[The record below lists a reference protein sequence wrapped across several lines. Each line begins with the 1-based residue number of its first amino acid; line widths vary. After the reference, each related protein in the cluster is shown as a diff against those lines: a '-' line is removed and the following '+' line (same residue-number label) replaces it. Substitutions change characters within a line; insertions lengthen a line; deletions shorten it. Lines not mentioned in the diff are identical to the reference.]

1 MKKIYFNITAVIVA
15 IVALFG
21 TTVAT
26 VTASAAEIEEDVVD
40 TLVFTF
46 FSSDVFSQNS
56 TSNIGYV
63 MAYPIEFRVSGNTGQ
78 IKTSFFN
85 TENPTILDSI
95 NSPISQSTLT
105 PISIGFVESNVV
117 VRSTI
122 NLYTYAYYTTQAPD
136 RNWAGRVTK
145 IKAETT
151 SNGWIFDFYNESD
164 VIMSL
169 TLWINATR
177 RITVWNYTQSEITRL
192 PTSLQEEY
200 LNGYRKGKQ
209 DGEITSE
216 QQLQNK
222 FDEGYQKGRDYQ
234 ASLENNTF
242 RDLLSSVIDAPLR
255 YIESLLGFD
264 ILGTNMLQLFQVLLT
279 TTILI
284 FVIRKFT

>member
-1 MKKIYFNITAVIVA
+1 MKKIYFNITAIMIA
-15 IVALFG
+15 ILVLLG
-21 TTVAT
+21 TSIGTIK
-26 VTASAAEIEEDVVD
+26 ASAAEIEEDVVD

-46 FSSDVFSQNS
+46 FSSDVFSQTS

-85 TENPTILDSI
+85 TKNPTILDSI
-95 NSPISQSTLT
+95 NSPISQSSLT
-105 PISIGFVESNVV
+105 PISIGFVESNVS

-122 NLYTYAYYTTQAPD
+122 NLYTYAYYTTNAPD

-169 TLWINATR
+169 TLWLNATR
-177 RITVWNYTQSEITRL
+177 RITVWSYTQSEITQL

-209 DGEITSE
+209 DGSITSE
-216 QQLQNK
+216 QELQNK

-234 ASLENNTF
+234 AGLENNTF